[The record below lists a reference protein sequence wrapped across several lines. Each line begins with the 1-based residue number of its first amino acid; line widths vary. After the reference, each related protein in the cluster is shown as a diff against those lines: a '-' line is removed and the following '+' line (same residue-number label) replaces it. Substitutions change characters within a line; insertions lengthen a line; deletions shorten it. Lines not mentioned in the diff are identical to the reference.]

1 MEVSKQLDQKYNHL
15 KSYRYA
21 KKVVN
26 GDIISGKYVILA
38 CANFL
43 RDLERSEY
51 SDYKWEFRIEI
62 AEVITDFQKLFKF
75 ADGML
80 QGKPMELSEFQEFI
94 LHNLFAWKHKTDGY
108 NRYSKAYIQ
117 VARKN
122 GKSMLLGYIGL
133 FKALFTAY
141 AQVFVV
147 ATKKDQAAIVMR
159 EIKKMLDGA
168 PLVKDNFKVYS
179 GLHMKCS
186 VTDAQLGPLSSD
198 ANTLDGLGVDL
209 GVVDEYGAHP
219 NADLYNV
226 ILSSQMYKPDAQICI
241 ITTAYPNTL
250 TSPAYAE
257 RCMVM
262 DMYDG
267 KIPENDRYFG
277 IIYEL
282 DEEDIE
288 NDGENGWR
296 NPDLWVKANPLLA
309 EFPIVIDK
317 MKNDYQDA
325 LTNPEKMRGF
335 MTKNL
340 NIWLVGE
347 GAESYLD
354 YKTWQEC
361 QVDEVDFKGRK
372 VVVGID
378 MSKTTDLT
386 GVTIVSKDDY
396 GKVIMKSK
404 AFLPHEIITQKE
416 NIDKLPY
423 SSYIATKKDWVEATP
438 GKYVNQ
444 LTVENYVRSIES
456 IYNCKIDK
464 IAFDSWNALHL
475 MSNLAEDY
483 EVVDVK
489 MSYKYFSPVIKR
501 FREIVYDKNIEHEY
515 NPILNF
521 CVGNAVIKQD
531 SQENILLDK
540 TKSSNRID
548 LIVSAIIAF
557 SEIMEEEVEDD
568 EGDYFMV

>member
-1 MEVSKQLDQKYNHL
+1 MDNKYKHL
-15 KSYRYA
+15 KSYQYA

-26 GDIISGKYVILA
+26 GEIISGKYIILA
-38 CANFL
+38 CKKFL
-43 RDLERSEY
+43 LDLEKHDDPDFE
-51 SDYKWEFRIEI
+51 WEFRIEV
-62 AEVITDFQKLFKF
+62 AEVITDFQQLFKF

-80 QGKPMELSEFQEFI
+80 QGKPMELAPFQEFI

-133 FKALFTAY
+133 FKALFTVY

-168 PLVKDNFKVYS
+168 PFVKDKFKVYS

-219 NADLYNV
+219 NSDLYNV

-262 DMYDG
+262 DMFDG
-267 KIPENDRYFG
+267 KIPYNERYFG
-277 IIYEL
+277 MIYEL
-282 DEEDIE
+282 DQEDIE
-288 NDGENGWR
+288 DNTEDGWQ
-296 NPDLWVKANPLLA
+296 NPDLWIKANPLLA
-309 EFPIVIDK
+309 DFPIVVDK
-317 MKNDYQDA
+317 MKNDYQDGLA
-325 LTNPEKMRGF
+325 NPEKMSAF

-347 GAESYLD
+347 GAKSYLD
-354 YKTWQEC
+354 YKEWQKC
-361 QVDEVDFKGRK
+361 QVEKVDFTGRE

-386 GVTIVSKDDY
+386 GVTILAKDDY

-404 AFLPHEIITQKE
+404 AFLPLETITQKE
-416 NIDKLPY
+416 TTDKLPY
-423 SSYIATKKDWVEATP
+423 SSYIATNKDWVEATP

-444 LTVENYVRSIES
+444 IVIENYIRSIETTHK
-456 IYNCKIDK
+456 CKIK
-464 IAFDSWNALHL
+464 AIAFDSYNALHL
-475 MSNLAEDY
+475 MSSLSEDY
-483 EVVDVK
+483 DVIDTK
-489 MSYKYFSPVIKR
+489 MSYKFFSPVLKR
-501 FREIVYDKNIEHEY
+501 FRELVYDNGIEHEY

-521 CVGNAVIKQD
+521 CVGNAVTKED
-531 SQENILLDK
+531 AHENILLDK
-540 TKSSNRID
+540 LKSSNRID
-548 LIVSAIIAF
+548 LIVSAAIGF
-557 SEIMEEEVEDD
+557 SEIMGEEVEDED
-568 EGDYFMV
+568 TDYFIV

>member
-1 MEVSKQLDQKYNHL
+1 MDNKYKHL
-15 KSYRYA
+15 KSYQYA

-26 GDIISGKYVILA
+26 GEIISGKYIILA
-38 CANFL
+38 CKKFL
-43 RDLERSEY
+43 LDLEKHDDPDFE
-51 SDYKWEFRIEI
+51 WEFRIEV
-62 AEVITDFQKLFKF
+62 AEVITDFQQLFKF

-80 QGKPMELSEFQEFI
+80 QGKPMELAPFQEFI

-133 FKALFTAY
+133 FKALFTVY

-168 PLVKDNFKVYS
+168 PFVKDKFKVYS

-219 NADLYNV
+219 NSDLYNV

-262 DMYDG
+262 DMFDG
-267 KIPENDRYFG
+267 KIPYNERYFG
-277 IIYEL
+277 MIYEL
-282 DEEDIE
+282 DQEDIE
-288 NDGENGWR
+288 DNTEDGWQ
-296 NPDLWVKANPLLA
+296 NPDLWIKANPLLA
-309 EFPIVIDK
+309 DFPIVVDK
-317 MKNDYQDA
+317 MKNDYQDGLA
-325 LTNPEKMRGF
+325 NPEKMSAF

-347 GAESYLD
+347 GAKSYLD
-354 YKTWQEC
+354 YKEWQKC
-361 QVDEVDFKGRK
+361 QVEKVDFTGRE

-386 GVTIVSKDDY
+386 GVTILAKDDY

-404 AFLPHEIITQKE
+404 AFLPLETITQKE
-416 NIDKLPY
+416 TTDKLPY
-423 SSYIATKKDWVEATP
+423 SSYIATNKDWVEATP

-444 LTVENYVRSIES
+444 IVIENYIRSIETTHK
-456 IYNCKIDK
+456 CKIK
-464 IAFDSWNALHL
+464 AIAFDSYNALHL
-475 MSNLAEDY
+475 MSSLSEDY
-483 EVVDVK
+483 DVIDTK
-489 MSYKYFSPVIKR
+489 MSYKFFSPVLKR
-501 FREIVYDKNIEHEY
+501 FRELVYDNGIEHEY

-521 CVGNAVIKQD
+521 CVGNAVTKED
-531 SQENILLDK
+531 AHENILLDK
-540 TKSSNRID
+540 LKSSNRID
-548 LIVSAIIAF
+548 LIVSAVIGF
-557 SEIMEEEVEDD
+557 SEVMGEEVEDED
-568 EGDYFMV
+568 TDYFIV

>member
-1 MEVSKQLDQKYNHL
+1 MVKYEKL
-15 KSYRYA
+15 KSYQYA
-21 KKVVN
+21 KKVVS
-26 GDIISGKYVILA
+26 GEIVSGKYIILA
-38 CANFL
+38 CKKFL
-43 RDLERSEY
+43 EDLERSELED
-51 SDYKWEFRIEI
+51 DYEWTFKIEI
-62 AEVITDFQKLFKF
+62 AEVITDFQQLFKF

-80 QGKPMELSEFQEFI
+80 QGKPMELAPFQEFI
-94 LHNLFAWKHKTDGY
+94 LHNLFAWKHKTEGY

-122 GKSMLLGYIGL
+122 GKSMLLGYIGM

-147 ATKKDQAAIVMR
+147 ATKRDQAAIVMR

-168 PLVKDNFKVYS
+168 PYVKDKFKVYS

-219 NADLYNV
+219 NSDLYNV

-250 TSPAYAE
+250 TSPAYSE

-262 DMYDG
+262 DMFDE
-267 KIPENDRYFG
+267 KIPFNERYFG
-277 IIYEL
+277 MIYEL
-282 DEEDIE
+282 DKEDIE
-288 NDGENGWR
+288 DDTENGWK
-296 NPDLWVKANPLLA
+296 NPDKWIKANPLLA
-309 EFPIVIDK
+309 DFPIVVNK
-317 MKNDYQDA
+317 MKNDYQDGMS
-325 LTNPEKMRGF
+325 NPEKMSAF

-347 GAESYLD
+347 GAKSYLD
-354 YKTWQEC
+354 YRAWQEC
-361 QVDEVDFKGRK
+361 QVDKVDFRGRE

-386 GVTIVSKDDY
+386 GVTILARDDY
-396 GKVIMKSK
+396 GKIIMKSK
-404 AFLPHEIITQKE
+404 AFLPRDIIIQKE
-416 NIDKLPY
+416 TSDKLPY
-423 SSYIATKKDWVEATP
+423 SSYLATNKGWIEATP

-444 LTVENYVRSIES
+444 LSIENYVRSIES
-456 IYNCKIDK
+456 IYRCKIK
-464 IAFDSWNALHL
+464 AIAFDSWNALHL

-483 EVVDVK
+483 DVVDVK
-489 MSYKYFSPVIKR
+489 MTYKYFSPVIKR
-501 FREIVYDKNIEHEY
+501 FRELVYDGGIEHEY
-515 NPILNF
+515 NPVLNF
-521 CVGNAVIKQD
+521 CVGNAVTKED
-531 SQENILLDK
+531 TQENILLDK

-548 LIVSAIIAF
+548 LLVSSIIGF
-557 SEIMEEEVEDD
+557 SEMMEEEVND
-568 EGDYFMV
+568 ENTDYFIV

>member
-1 MEVSKQLDQKYNHL
+1 MEANSSLDKKFGHL

-21 KKVVN
+21 KKVAN
-26 GDIISGKYVILA
+26 GEIISGKYIILA
-38 CANFL
+38 CKNFL
-43 RDLERSEY
+43 EDLKKENDE
-51 SDYKWEFRIEI
+51 DFDWIFKIEI

-80 QGKPMELSEFQEFI
+80 QGEPMELSEFQEFI
-94 LHNLFAWKHKTDGY
+94 LHNLFAWKHKKEGY

-262 DMYDG
+262 DMYNG
-267 KIPENDRYFG
+267 KIPKNDRYFG

-282 DEEDIE
+282 DEEDVN
-288 NDGENGWR
+288 NDGPDGWR
-296 NPDLWVKANPLLA
+296 NPKTWIKANPLLA
-309 EFPIVIDK
+309 EFPVVIDK

-325 LTNPEKMRGF
+325 LSNPEKMRGF

-347 GAESYLD
+347 GAQSYLD
-354 YKTWQEC
+354 YNSWQEC
-361 QVDEVDFKGRK
+361 QVDKVDFRGKE
-372 VVVGID
+372 VYVGVD

-386 GVTIVSKDDY
+386 GVTILARDNE
-396 GKVIMKSK
+396 GNIIMKSK
-404 AFLPHEIITQKE
+404 AFLPAETIAQKE
-416 NIDKLPY
+416 SSDKIPY
-423 SSYIATKKDWVEATP
+423 GSYVATKKEWLEAIP
-438 GKYVNQ
+438 GKFVNQ
-444 LTVENYVRSIES
+444 LAIENYIRSIETT
-456 IYNCKIDK
+456 YNCKIK
-464 IAFDSWNALHL
+464 RIGFDSNQALYL
-475 MSNLAEDY
+475 MSALSEHY

-489 MSYKYFSPVIKR
+489 MSYSYFSPYLKR
-501 FREIVYDKNIEHEY
+501 FREMVYDKCIRHEY

-521 CVGNAVIKQD
+521 CVGNAVVKED
-531 SQENILLDK
+531 NKENILLDK
-540 TKSSNRID
+540 LKSSNRID
-548 LIVSAIIAF
+548 LIVSAVIGF
-557 SEIMEEEVEDD
+557 SEAIEEEEENDD
-568 EGDYFMV
+568 GDYFII

>member
-1 MEVSKQLDQKYNHL
+1 MDNYKYKQL
-15 KSYRYA
+15 KSYDYA
-21 KKVVN
+21 TKVVN
-26 GDIISGKYVILA
+26 GEIISGKYIILA
-38 CANFL
+38 CQKFL
-43 RDLERSEY
+43 SDLERMEEE
-51 SDYKWEFRIEI
+51 DFEWEFKYEI
-62 AEVITDFQKLFKF
+62 AEVITDFQQLFKF

-80 QGKPMELSEFQEFI
+80 QGKPMVLDPFQEFI
-94 LHNLFAWKHKTDGY
+94 LHNLFAWKHKEKGY

-133 FKALFTAY
+133 FKALFTVY

-147 ATKKDQAAIVMR
+147 ATKKEQAAIVMR

-168 PLVKDNFKVYS
+168 TYVKDKFKVYS

-198 ANTLDGLGVDL
+198 ANTLDGLGIDL

-250 TSPAYAE
+250 TSPAYSE

-262 DMYDG
+262 DMLDG
-267 KIPENDRYFG
+267 KIPMNERYFG
-277 IIYEL
+277 MIYEL

-288 NDGENGWR
+288 DDGPNGWR
-296 NPDLWVKANPLLA
+296 NPEKWIKANPLLA
-309 EFPIVIDK
+309 NFPIVLDK
-317 MKNDYQDA
+317 MKNDYQDG
-325 LTNPEKMRGF
+325 LSNPEKMRGF

-347 GAESYLD
+347 GAKSYLD
-354 YKTWQEC
+354 YKVWQEC
-361 QVDEVDFKGRK
+361 QVDKIDFSGREVI
-372 VVVGID
+372 VGID

-386 GVTIVSKDDY
+386 GVTIIAKNDQ

-404 AFLPHEIITQKE
+404 AFIPSENIIQKE
-416 NIDKLPY
+416 TMDKLPY
-423 SSYIATKKDWVEATP
+423 SSYIATGKDWLEATP

-444 LTVENYVRSIES
+444 LTVENYVRSIEQTHR
-456 IYNCKIDK
+456 CKIK
-464 IAFDSWNALHL
+464 AIAFDSWNALHL

-483 EVVDVK
+483 DVIDVK

-501 FREIVYDKNIEHEY
+501 FREIVYDRGIEHEY

-521 CVGNAVIKQD
+521 CVGNAVTKED
-531 SQENILLDK
+531 TQENILLDK
-540 TKSSNRID
+540 TKSTNRID
-548 LIVSAIIAF
+548 LLVSSIIGF
-557 SEIMEEEVEDD
+557 SEIIEEEVEDC
-568 EGDYFMV
+568 EGDYFMI

>member
-1 MEVSKQLDQKYNHL
+1 MVVSKELDLKYNHL

-26 GDIISGKYVILA
+26 GDIISGKYIILA
-38 CANFL
+38 CVNFL
-43 RDLERSEY
+43 KDLEEAEKE
-51 SDYKWEFRIEI
+51 DYKWEFKIEI

-80 QGKPMELSEFQEFI
+80 QGEPMELSEFQEFI
-94 LHNLFAWKHKTDGY
+94 LHNLFAWKHRKDGY
-108 NRYSKAYIQ
+108 SKYSKAYIQ

-168 PLVKDNFKVYS
+168 PLVKENFKVYS
-179 GLHMKCS
+179 GLHMKCT

-267 KIPENDRYFG
+267 KIPMNERYFG
-277 IIYEL
+277 MIYEL
-282 DEEDIE
+282 DEEEIE
-288 NDGENGWR
+288 NDGPDGWR
-296 NPDLWVKANPLLA
+296 NPELWVKANPLLA
-309 EFPIVIDK
+309 EFPIVVDK

-335 MTKNL
+335 MTKNI

-361 QVDEVDFKGRK
+361 QVEKVDFKGKK

-386 GVTIVSKDDY
+386 GVTIVAKDDY
-396 GKVIMKSK
+396 GKLLIKSK
-404 AFLPHEIITQKE
+404 AFLPHEIISQKE

-423 SSYIATKKDWVEATP
+423 SSYIATKKDWVDATP

-444 LTVENYVRSIES
+444 LTVENYIRSIEKT
-456 IYNCKIDK
+456 YNCKIDK
-464 IAFDSWNALHL
+464 IAFDSWGALHL
-475 MSNLAEDY
+475 MSNLSEDY

-489 MSYKYFSPVIKR
+489 MSYRYFSPVIKR
-501 FREIVYDKNIEHEY
+501 FREVVYDKNIIHEY

>member
-198 ANTLDGLGVDL
+198 ANTLDGL
-209 GVVDEYGAHP
+209 
-219 NADLYNV
+219 
-226 ILSSQMYKPDAQICI
+226 I
-241 ITTAYPNTL
+241 
-250 TSPAYAE
+250 
-257 RCMVM
+257 
-262 DMYDG
+262 
-267 KIPENDRYFG
+267 
-277 IIYEL
+277 
-282 DEEDIE
+282 
-288 NDGENGWR
+288 
-296 NPDLWVKANPLLA
+296 
-309 EFPIVIDK
+309 
-317 MKNDYQDA
+317 
-325 LTNPEKMRGF
+325 
-335 MTKNL
+335 
-340 NIWLVGE
+340 
-347 GAESYLD
+347 
-354 YKTWQEC
+354 
-361 QVDEVDFKGRK
+361 
-372 VVVGID
+372 
-378 MSKTTDLT
+378 
-386 GVTIVSKDDY
+386 
-396 GKVIMKSK
+396 
-404 AFLPHEIITQKE
+404 
-416 NIDKLPY
+416 
-423 SSYIATKKDWVEATP
+423 
-438 GKYVNQ
+438 
-444 LTVENYVRSIES
+444 
-456 IYNCKIDK
+456 
-464 IAFDSWNALHL
+464 
-475 MSNLAEDY
+475 
-483 EVVDVK
+483 
-489 MSYKYFSPVIKR
+489 FSPTI
-501 FREIVYDKNIEHEY
+501 
-515 NPILNF
+515 
-521 CVGNAVIKQD
+521 
-531 SQENILLDK
+531 
-540 TKSSNRID
+540 
-548 LIVSAIIAF
+548 
-557 SEIMEEEVEDD
+557 
-568 EGDYFMV
+568 